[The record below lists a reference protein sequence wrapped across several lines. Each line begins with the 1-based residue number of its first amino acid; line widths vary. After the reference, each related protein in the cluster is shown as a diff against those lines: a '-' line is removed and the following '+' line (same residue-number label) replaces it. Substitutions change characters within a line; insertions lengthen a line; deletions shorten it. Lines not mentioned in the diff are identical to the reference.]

1 MLQIFYR
8 LWCVVSKMTVG
19 LLGMVCSS
27 VMFHFFLMR
36 YVKHHLNIFVS
47 VFTYFLFFWE
57 NFAFSQTALQLII
70 FKESFS
76 IDEWKLD
83 IKNWSSLENVEISNL
98 KNVLFLS
105 FSAACIAC
113 GNFVLCFPQEC
124 R

>member
-1 MLQIFYR
+1 
-8 LWCVVSKMTVG
+8 
-19 LLGMVCSS
+19 
-27 VMFHFFLMR
+27 MR

-47 VFTYFLFFWE
+47 VSTYFLLFWE